1 METEFDENNIEHLWH
16 KLTSLKIV
24 LLMTLFDNRLDEFK
38 ETKTKLINIIDKLLT
53 FNKYSDNQD
62 LLDYKKFL
70 ENN

>member
-1 METEFDENNIEHLWH
+1 
-16 KLTSLKIV
+16 
-24 LLMTLFDNRLDEFK
+24 MTLFDNRLDEFK

>member
-1 METEFDENNIEHLWH
+1 MKTEFDENNIEHLWL

-24 LLMTLFDNRLDEFK
+24 LLMTLADNRFDEFK

-62 LLDYKKFL
+62 
-70 ENN
+70 N

>member
-1 METEFDENNIEHLWH
+1 MKIEFDENNIEHLWH

-24 LLMTLFDNRLDEFK
+24 LLMTLSDNRVDEFK

-62 LLDYKKFL
+62 LLNYKKFL